1 MLGRSPWDPKA
12 RTNGDCAGIRR
23 GGGRRV
29 VVVES
34 RCSLTHLIHGGG
46 PNLFQGRNHTSRGQ
60 EWHMLTHRS
69 SALPRVVSARLR
81 TVSVTPAHQC
91 SAHCLPLVAVMPI
104 RAQDKGVEDRMAAR
118 AEALYEQQRKDRAAL
133 KSAPSTTKPKP
144 DPFAADA
151 DPYNRVKLLNNPS
164 PRSTK
169 ASATATSPRGY
180 TPGTASANR
189 PRYRST
195 YP

>member
-1 MLGRSPWDPKA
+1 
-12 RTNGDCAGIRR
+12 
-23 GGGRRV
+23 
-29 VVVES
+29 
-34 RCSLTHLIHGGG
+34 
-46 PNLFQGRNHTSRGQ
+46 
-60 EWHMLTHRS
+60 
-69 SALPRVVSARLR
+69 
-81 TVSVTPAHQC
+81 
-91 SAHCLPLVAVMPI
+91 MPI

-195 YP
+195 YPRTPSPWKNHRSNNLRICEPARIAHLPSSLSYKSKLLATFTAVDKEGAGMAPRLDIWQAIEAAFPADKHPAVSVKPTPR